1 MYTAFIPPEPS
12 AVLLQMP
19 KCNIHTHLEGSIRP
33 ETFLELASKYEVQL
47 PFDPARVD
55 EKFRVD
61 GKEKTLVDYLDK
73 IRVNYAI
80 LHNREALYRTAY
92 EAAEDAHRDG
102 VIYLEL
108 RDGPALHCTPDFPLE
123 DCIESMLAGLQDAEA
138 KFGIVCRL
146 IVAGLRDHD
155 PKVNVDL
162 ARVAGRLTE
171 QGVVGFDLAG
181 DESGYPAALHREAIE
196 TAREMGLG
204 LTIHAGEAA
213 GAENVHYAV
222 EVLGAQRI
230 GHGVRSIESQDV
242 MDLLKKRQILLEIC
256 PTSNVHTGTVP
267 SIESHPLKAIYDY
280 GIPISINDDDPITSR
295 THVSNELMVLQT
307 VFGIPLGTMLEIQM
321 TTLDHS
327 FLRKEDVRDQLKSKV
342 RGFAMSQSP
351 QRML

>member
-1 MYTAFIPPEPS
+1 MQTTFVPPKPS
-12 AVLLQMP
+12 AALLQMP

-33 ETFLELASKYEVQL
+33 DTFLELAAKYKIQL
-47 PFDPARVD
+47 PFDSTRVE

-61 GKEKTLVDYLDK
+61 GTEKTLVGYLNK
-73 IRVNYAI
+73 IRVNYVI
-80 LHNREALYRTAY
+80 LHNREALHRTAY

-123 DCIESMLAGLQDAEA
+123 ACIEGMLAGLQDAEA

-146 IVAGLRDHD
+146 IVAGLRDHE
-155 PKVNVDL
+155 PKVNVNL
-162 ARVAGRLTE
+162 ARIAGRLMD

-181 DESGYPAALHREAIE
+181 DEAGYPADLHREAIE
-196 TAREMGLG
+196 TAREMGLW
-204 LTIHAGEAA
+204 LTVHAGEAA
-213 GAENVHYAV
+213 GAENVRYAV

-230 GHGVRSIESQDV
+230 GHGVRSIESRVV

-295 THVSNELMVLQT
+295 TRVSNELMVLQT
-307 VFGIPLGTMLEIQM
+307 VFGIPTRSMVDIQL

-327 FLRKEDVRDQLKSKV
+327 FLREEDIKVRLKSKV
-342 RGFAMSQSP
+342 SEFALNQSS
-351 QRML
+351 R